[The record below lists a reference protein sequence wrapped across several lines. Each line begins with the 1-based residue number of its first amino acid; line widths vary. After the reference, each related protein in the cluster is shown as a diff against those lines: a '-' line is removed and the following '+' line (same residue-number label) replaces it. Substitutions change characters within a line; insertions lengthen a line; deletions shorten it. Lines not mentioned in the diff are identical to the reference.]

1 MRTIPIS
8 VLLMLF
14 LLAGAAHAGCPTGT
28 GGVNWLG
35 GYDIGSDTGTP
46 VGFERPNMGM
56 PKPVTKPDMSMP
68 EPGPVKTTS
77 ESGNASAAN
86 ETNRTTES
94 VNTVEQRAQINLSG
108 SWSLNLSDGR
118 HVELLLYPVGTVFYG
133 TGTLIEGNS
142 TIPLKARG
150 SVGDDVRLDLIQVFD
165 GEKYREDV
173 LYKLTLVQ
181 ENNTIS
187 GSYSRF
193 GTNGDAALVT
203 GTGTV
208 TDVVHK

>member
-1 MRTIPIS
+1 MRITVIL
-8 VLLMLF
+8 VLLLLF
-14 LLAGAAHAGCPTGT
+14 ALAGAAHAGCPTGT

-35 GYDIGSDTGTP
+35 GYEIGSDTGTP

-56 PKPVTKPDMSMP
+56 PNPVTKPNMSMP
-68 EPGPVKTTS
+68 EPGPIKTTS
-77 ESGNASAAN
+77 AAGNASATN
-86 ETNRTTES
+86 ESNTTAES
-94 VNTVEQRAQINLSG
+94 IDAVEQRAQINLSG
-108 SWSLNLSDGR
+108 SWSMNLSDGR

-133 TGTLIEGNS
+133 TGALIEGNS

-150 SVGDDVRLDLIQVFD
+150 SVGEDVRLDLIQVFD
-165 GEKYREDV
+165 GERYREDV

-193 GTNGDAALVT
+193 GTNGDAAIVT
-203 GTGTV
+203 DTGTV
-208 TDVVHK
+208 TDVVHL

>member
-1 MRTIPIS
+1 MRIIAIS
-8 VLLMLF
+8 ALLMLF
-14 LLAGAAHAGCPTGT
+14 VLAGAAHAGCPTGT

-35 GYDIGSDTGTP
+35 GYEIGSDTGTP

-77 ESGNASAAN
+77 ATGNASAAN
-86 ETNRTTES
+86 ESNRTPES
-94 VNTVEQRAQINLSG
+94 TSAVEQRAQINLSG
-108 SWSLNLSDGR
+108 SWSMNLSDGR

-133 TGTLIEGNS
+133 TGSLIEGNS

-150 SVGDDVRLDLIQVFD
+150 SVGEDVRLDLIQVFD
-165 GEKYREDV
+165 GEKYRENV

-181 ENNTIS
+181 ENNTIT

-208 TDVVHK
+208 TDVVHS

>member
-1 MRTIPIS
+1 MRIVPIS
-8 VLLMLF
+8 VLLML
-14 LLAGAAHAGCPTGT
+14 LALAGAAHAGCPTGT

-35 GYDIGSDTGTP
+35 GYEIGSETGTP

-56 PKPVTKPDMSMP
+56 PNPVTKPDMSMP
-68 EPGPVKTTS
+68 EPGPIKTTS
-77 ESGNASAAN
+77 WAGNASASN
-86 ETNRTTES
+86 ESNRTAES
-94 VNTVEQRAQINLSG
+94 IDAVKQRAEINLSG
-108 SWSLNLSDGR
+108 SWSMNLSDGR

-133 TGTLIEGNS
+133 TGTLFDGNS

-173 LYKLTLVQ
+173 LYKLTLVL
-181 ENNTIS
+181 ENQTIS

-193 GTNGDAALVT
+193 GTSGDAAVVT

-208 TDVVHK
+208 TDVVHT

>member
-1 MRTIPIS
+1 MRIIAIS

-14 LLAGAAHAGCPTGT
+14 ALAGAAHAGCPTGT

-35 GYDIGSDTGTP
+35 GYEIGSDTGTP

-68 EPGPVKTTS
+68 EPGPVRTTTG
-77 ESGNASAAN
+77 SGNASAAN
-86 ETNRTTES
+86 ETNTTAES
-94 VNTVEQRAQINLSG
+94 VNIKQRAQINLSG
-108 SWSLNLSDGR
+108 SWSMNLSDGR

-133 TGTLIEGNS
+133 TGSLIEGNS

-150 SVGDDVRLDLIQVFD
+150 SVGEDVRLDLIQVFD

-208 TDVVHK
+208 TDVVHT